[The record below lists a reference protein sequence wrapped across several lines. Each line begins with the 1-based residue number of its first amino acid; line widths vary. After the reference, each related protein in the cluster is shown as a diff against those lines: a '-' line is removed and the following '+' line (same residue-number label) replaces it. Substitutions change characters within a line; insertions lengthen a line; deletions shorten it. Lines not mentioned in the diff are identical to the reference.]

1 MTPDPQKRKRKCAVK
16 GCVNNSREN
25 PNLTFHKN
33 SNPPTDRHSVSVYVS
48 DYFDNQVKVDQ
59 LSAWLHVLKINRLN
73 KGMRVCSAHFKK
85 KDYSFPDV
93 QYSGKKPLLTRDAVP
108 SLNLPVVDQA
118 KDGRDKERLRRRM
131 KREAFK
137 SKVNMQQ
144 SSSDHS
150 YSLSSNNEVPTDE
163 SIPAQGVR
171 MAFGNENDC
180 SRMEFSDT
188 NSGDEETFQDTNWA
202 SDHDGSGECADGLH
216 SLNVCDIN
224 NVSGNNQECV
234 TLSDSGVFAEQSF
247 DYVNDSISSSTPQI
261 DDFSTA
267 HAVISSCVSSGNFY
281 KSHHGLELSSSFT
294 EGIGTTVG
302 SVGSAGKTKPTTQQR
317 DFSVQANYKFTVLD
331 MLKTDQQLSSA
342 TGIESFKLLDVIVN
356 CMKTATDDHFE
367 KKSYVMDTRKR
378 VLMTY
383 MKIKQN
389 ISFRFLSIIF
399 GSIVTEQ
406 QFGRIFVQ
414 TVLMLNKIMKAIALP
429 WPSRLTIREN
439 LPQCFQGFENTRIVL
454 DCTEIFIQK
463 PQNLCCRIQVY
474 SNYKGGD
481 TIKFMTGVS
490 PGGNMTFISK
500 PYGGRYSDSAI
511 FEQSG
516 LVELLEP
523 GDGVMVDKGFLIDE
537 MCEMHRLCLIRP
549 PFLTK
554 KNNRKFSAKESI
566 LTASIAKARVH
577 VERFNQR
584 IKVFDMLGGV
594 YPISLLPIIGE
605 VFNLVC
611 GTVNLSSPIIDD
623 EKFMKSAD

>member
-25 PNLTFHKN
+25 PNLTFHKFP
-33 SNPPTDRHSVSVYVS
+33 NPPTDRHNVSAYVS

-73 KGMRVCSAHFKK
+73 KGMRGCSAHFKK

-188 NSGDEETFQDTNWA
+188 NSGDEGSNPGTECTDVPCTATVPCISVCGDKDCQGNSDTLKTFLTETFQDTNWA

-216 SLNVCDIN
+216 FSNVCDIN

-247 DYVNDSISSSTPQI
+247 DYANDSISSSTPQI

-281 KSHHGLELSSSFT
+281 KSHHGPELSSSFT
-294 EGIGTTVG
+294 EDIGTTVG
-302 SVGSAGKTKPTTQQR
+302 SVGSAGKTKSTTQQR

-342 TGIESFKLLDVIVN
+342 T
-356 CMKTATDDHFE
+356 
-367 KKSYVMDTRKR
+367 
-378 VLMTY
+378 
-383 MKIKQN
+383 
-389 ISFRFLSIIF
+389 
-399 GSIVTEQ
+399 
-406 QFGRIFVQ
+406 
-414 TVLMLNKIMKAIALP
+414 
-429 WPSRLTIREN
+429 
-439 LPQCFQGFENTRIVL
+439 GFENTRIVL

-537 MCEMHRLCLIRP
+537 MCEMHRLCLIRL